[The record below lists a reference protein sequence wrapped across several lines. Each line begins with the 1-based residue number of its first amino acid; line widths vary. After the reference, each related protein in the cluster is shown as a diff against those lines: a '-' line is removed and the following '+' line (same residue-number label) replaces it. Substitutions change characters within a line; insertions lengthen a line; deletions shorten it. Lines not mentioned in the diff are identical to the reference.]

1 MSNELVATVNQNI
14 VDMKQNE
21 GLSLPPDYSVG
32 NALNSAY
39 LTLSDSTKGKS
50 LLDKCDQGSVIKAL
64 MNMAIQGLSPAKNQC
79 YFIPYGNQLVMQR
92 SYFGSISV
100 VKRLSNVK
108 DIDAQIIHKDD
119 TFKIGGENG
128 RLVVKEFEP
137 SFENLDKPIV
147 GAFAWVENNDGDRTY
162 TVMTK
167 KDIDTSWGHSRNKK
181 VQNEFPE
188 EMAKRTVI
196 NRAAKFY
203 INSSSDNDLFVQ
215 AVNDTT
221 SAEYDNDSR
230 KDVTPAK
237 RSLTADLAE
246 NKPTQTQVEPKPAP
260 EPETKPE
267 PKAEPAKPTEP
278 AKEAKTDDQEPTT
291 ATADDDQA
299 NQESIFDNLNKLN
312 A

>member
-1 MSNELVATVNQNI
+1 MSNELVTMVNNNI
-14 VDMKQNE
+14 EDMKNNE

-39 LTLSDSTKGKS
+39 LILSDTSKGQP

-108 DIDAQIIHKDD
+108 DIQAQVVHKDD
-119 TFKIGGENG
+119 TFKIGGKDG
-128 RLVVKEFEP
+128 VLVVKEFEP
-137 SFENLDKPIV
+137 SFENLDKPII
-147 GAFAWVENNDGDRTY
+147 GAFAWIEDINGNRTY

-167 KDIDTSWGHSRNKK
+167 KDIDTSWSHAKTKK

-221 SAEYDNDSR
+221 SSKYENDNP
-230 KDVTPAK
+230 KDVTPTK
-237 RSLTADLAE
+237 RSLVADVAE
-246 NKPTQTQVEPKPAP
+246 NKAEKVES
-260 EPETKPE
+260 
-267 PKAEPAKPTEP
+267 AEPAKEP
-278 AKEAKTDDQEPTT
+278 VRTAAKEASSNDQESVK
-291 ATADDDQA
+291 DEVDQQ
-299 NQESIFDNLNKLN
+299 NLFDNLNDVGSE
-312 A
+312 ADAE

>member
-1 MSNELVATVNQNI
+1 MSNELVTMVNNNI
-14 VDMKQNE
+14 EDMKNNE

-39 LTLSDSTKGKS
+39 LILSDTSKGQP

-108 DIDAQIIHKDD
+108 DIQAQVVHKDD

-128 RLVVKEFEP
+128 VLVVKEFEP
-137 SFENLDKPIV
+137 SFENLDKPII
-147 GAFAWVENNDGDRTY
+147 GAFAWVEDLNGNRTY

-167 KDIDTSWGHSRNKK
+167 KDIDTSWSHAKTKK

-203 INSSSDNDLFVQ
+203 INSSSDNDLFVK
-215 AVNDTT
+215 AVNETT
-221 SAEYDNDSR
+221 SNEYENDDR
-230 KDVTPAK
+230 KDVTPTK
-237 RSLTADLAE
+237 RSLVADVAE
-246 NKPTQTQVEPKPAP
+246 NKAEKVES
-260 EPETKPE
+260 
-267 PKAEPAKPTEP
+267 AEPVKEP
-278 AKEAKTDDQEPTT
+278 VKTAVKEAPSNDQEPVK
-291 ATADDDQA
+291 DEVDQQ
-299 NQESIFDNLNKLN
+299 NLFDNLNDVGSE
-312 A
+312 ADAE

>member
-1 MSNELVATVNQNI
+1 MSNELVTMVNNNI
-14 VDMKQNE
+14 EDMKNNE

-39 LTLSDSTKGKS
+39 LILSDTSKGQP

-108 DIDAQIIHKDD
+108 DIQAQVVHKDD

-128 RLVVKEFEP
+128 VLVVKEFEP
-137 SFENLDKPIV
+137 SFENLDKPII
-147 GAFAWVENNDGDRTY
+147 GAFAWIEDINGNRTY

-167 KDIDTSWGHSRNKK
+167 KDIDTSWSHAKTKK

-215 AVNDTT
+215 AVNETT
-221 SAEYDNDSR
+221 SNEYENDDI

-237 RSLTADLAE
+237 RSLVADVAE
-246 NKPTQTQVEPKPAP
+246 NKAEKVESTEPVKEPVKTAVKEAP
-260 EPETKPE
+260 SNDQ
-267 PKAEPAKPTEP
+267 EPAKDEV
-278 AKEAKTDDQEPTT
+278 DQ
-291 ATADDDQA
+291 Q
-299 NQESIFDNLNKLN
+299 NLFNNLGDLD
-312 A
+312 AG

>member
-1 MSNELVATVNQNI
+1 MSNELVTMVNNNI
-14 VDMKQNE
+14 EDMKNNE

-39 LTLSDSTKGKS
+39 LILSDTSKGQP

-108 DIDAQIIHKDD
+108 DIQAQVVHKDD

-128 RLVVKEFEP
+128 VLVVKEFEP
-137 SFENLDKPIV
+137 SFENLDKPII
-147 GAFAWVENNDGDRTY
+147 GAFAWVEDINGNRTY

-167 KDIDTSWGHSRNKK
+167 RDIDTSWSHAKTKK

-203 INSSSDNDLFVQ
+203 INSSSDNDLFVK
-215 AVNDTT
+215 AVNETT
-221 SAEYDNDSR
+221 SNEYENDDK
-230 KDVTPAK
+230 KDVTPTK
-237 RSLTADLAE
+237 RSLVADVAE
-246 NKPTQTQVEPKPAP
+246 NKAEKVES
-260 EPETKPE
+260 
-267 PKAEPAKPTEP
+267 AEPAKEP
-278 AKEAKTDDQEPTT
+278 VRTAAKEASSNDQEPVK
-291 ATADDDQA
+291 DEVDQQ
-299 NQESIFDNLNKLN
+299 NLFDNLGDLD
-312 A
+312 AS

>member
-1 MSNELVATVNQNI
+1 MSNELVTMVNNNI
-14 VDMKQNE
+14 EDMKNNE

-39 LTLSDSTKGKS
+39 LILSDTSKGQP

-108 DIDAQIIHKDD
+108 DIQAQVVHKDD

-128 RLVVKEFEP
+128 VLVVKEFEP
-137 SFENLDKPIV
+137 SFENLDKPII
-147 GAFAWVENNDGDRTY
+147 GAFAWIEDINGNRTY

-167 KDIDTSWGHSRNKK
+167 KDIDTSWSHAKTKK

-203 INSSSDNDLFVQ
+203 INSSSDNDLFVK
-215 AVNDTT
+215 AVNETT
-221 SAEYDNDSR
+221 RNEYENDDR
-230 KDVTPAK
+230 KDVTPTK
-237 RSLTADLAE
+237 RSLVADVAE
-246 NKPTQTQVEPKPAP
+246 NKPEKVES
-260 EPETKPE
+260 
-267 PKAEPAKPTEP
+267 AEPVKEP
-278 AKEAKTDDQEPTT
+278 VKTAVKEAPSNDQEPVK
-291 ATADDDQA
+291 DEVDQQ
-299 NQESIFDNLNKLN
+299 NLFDNLNDVGSE
-312 A
+312 ADAE

>member
-1 MSNELVATVNQNI
+1 MSNELVTMVNNNI
-14 VDMKQNE
+14 EDMKNNE

-39 LTLSDSTKGKS
+39 LILSDTSKGQP

-108 DIDAQIIHKDD
+108 DIQAQVVHKDD

-128 RLVVKEFEP
+128 VLVVKEFEP
-137 SFENLDKPIV
+137 SFENLDKPII
-147 GAFAWVENNDGDRTY
+147 GAFAWIEDINGNRTY

-167 KDIDTSWGHSRNKK
+167 KDIDTSWSHAKTKK

-215 AVNDTT
+215 AVNETT
-221 SAEYDNDSR
+221 SNEYENDDK
-230 KDVTPAK
+230 KDVTPTK
-237 RSLTADLAE
+237 RSLVADVAE
-246 NKPTQTQVEPKPAP
+246 NKAEKVES
-260 EPETKPE
+260 
-267 PKAEPAKPTEP
+267 AEPAKEP
-278 AKEAKTDDQEPTT
+278 VRTAAKKASSNDQEPVK
-291 ATADDDQA
+291 DEVDQQ
-299 NQESIFDNLNKLN
+299 NLFDNLGDLD
-312 A
+312 AS

>member
-1 MSNELVATVNQNI
+1 MSNELVTMVNNNI
-14 VDMKQNE
+14 EDMKNNE
-21 GLSLPPDYSVG
+21 GLSLPSDYSVG

-39 LTLSDSTKGKS
+39 LILSDTTKGQP

-108 DIDAQIIHKDD
+108 DIQAQVVHKDD

-128 RLVVKEFEP
+128 VLVVKEFEP
-137 SFENLDKPIV
+137 SFENLDKPII
-147 GAFAWVENNDGDRTY
+147 GAFAWIEDINGNRTY

-167 KDIDTSWGHSRNKK
+167 KDIDTSWSHAKTKK

-203 INSSSDNDLFVQ
+203 INSSSDNDLFVK
-215 AVNDTT
+215 AVNETT
-221 SAEYDNDSR
+221 SNEYENDDR
-230 KDVTPAK
+230 KDVTPTK
-237 RSLTADLAE
+237 RSLVADVAE
-246 NKPTQTQVEPKPAP
+246 NKAEKVESLP
-260 EPETKPE
+260 
-267 PKAEPAKPTEP
+267 
-278 AKEAKTDDQEPTT
+278 
-291 ATADDDQA
+291 
-299 NQESIFDNLNKLN
+299 NQSKNPLKQL
-312 A
+312 

>member
-1 MSNELVATVNQNI
+1 MSNELVTMVNNNI
-14 VDMKQNE
+14 EDMKNNE

-39 LTLSDSTKGKS
+39 LILSDTSKGQP

-108 DIDAQIIHKDD
+108 DIQAQVVHKDD

-128 RLVVKEFEP
+128 VLVVKEFEP
-137 SFENLDKPIV
+137 SFENLDKPII
-147 GAFAWVENNDGDRTY
+147 GAFAWIEDINGNRTY

-167 KDIDTSWGHSRNKK
+167 KDIDTSWSHAKTKK

-221 SAEYDNDSR
+221 SSEYENDDP
-230 KDVTPAK
+230 KDVTPIK
-237 RSLTADLAE
+237 RSLVADVAE
-246 NKPTQTQVEPKPAP
+246 NKAEKVESAEPVKEPVKTAVKEAP
-260 EPETKPE
+260 SNDQ
-267 PKAEPAKPTEP
+267 EPAK
-278 AKEAKTDDQEPTT
+278 DG
-291 ATADDDQA
+291 A
-299 NQESIFDNLNKLN
+299 NQQNLFDNLNDVGSE
-312 A
+312 ADAE

>member
-1 MSNELVATVNQNI
+1 MSNELVTMVNNNI
-14 VDMKQNE
+14 EDMKNNE

-39 LTLSDSTKGKS
+39 LILSDTSKGQP

-108 DIDAQIIHKDD
+108 DIQAQVVHKDD

-128 RLVVKEFEP
+128 VLVVKEFEP
-137 SFENLDKPIV
+137 NFENLDKPII
-147 GAFAWVENNDGDRTY
+147 GAFAWIEDINGNRTY

-167 KDIDTSWGHSRNKK
+167 KDIDTSWSHAKTKK

-203 INSSSDNDLFVQ
+203 INSSSDNDLFVK

-221 SAEYDNDSR
+221 SSEYENDNP

-237 RSLTADLAE
+237 RSLVADVAE
-246 NKPTQTQVEPKPAP
+246 NKAEKVES
-260 EPETKPE
+260 
-267 PKAEPAKPTEP
+267 AEPAKEP
-278 AKEAKTDDQEPTT
+278 VRTAVKEAPSNDQEPVKDE
-291 ATADDDQA
+291 ADQQ
-299 NQESIFDNLNKLN
+299 NLFDNLNDVGSE
-312 A
+312 ADAE

>member
-1 MSNELVATVNQNI
+1 MSNELVTMVNNNI
-14 VDMKQNE
+14 EDMKNNE

-39 LTLSDSTKGKS
+39 LILSDTSKGQP

-108 DIDAQIIHKDD
+108 DIQAQVVHKDD

-128 RLVVKEFEP
+128 VLVVKEFEP
-137 SFENLDKPIV
+137 SFENLDKPII
-147 GAFAWVENNDGDRTY
+147 GAFAWIEDINGNRTY

-167 KDIDTSWGHSRNKK
+167 KDIDTSWSHAKTKK

-221 SAEYDNDSR
+221 SSEYENDNP

-237 RSLTADLAE
+237 RSLVADVAE
-246 NKPTQTQVEPKPAP
+246 NKAEKVES
-260 EPETKPE
+260 
-267 PKAEPAKPTEP
+267 AEPAKEP
-278 AKEAKTDDQEPTT
+278 VRAAVKEASSNDQEPVK
-291 ATADDDQA
+291 DEVDQQ
-299 NQESIFDNLNKLN
+299 NLFDNLRDLD
-312 A
+312 AG

>member
-1 MSNELVATVNQNI
+1 MSNELVTMVNNNI
-14 VDMKQNE
+14 EDMKNNE

-39 LTLSDSTKGKS
+39 LILSDTSKGQP

-108 DIDAQIIHKDD
+108 DIQAQVVHKDD
-119 TFKIGGENG
+119 TFKIGGKDG
-128 RLVVKEFEP
+128 VLVVKEFEP
-137 SFENLDKPIV
+137 SFENLDKPII
-147 GAFAWVENNDGDRTY
+147 GAFAWIEDINGNRTY

-167 KDIDTSWGHSRNKK
+167 KDIDISWSHAKTKK

-203 INSSSDNDLFVQ
+203 INSSSDNDLFVK
-215 AVNDTT
+215 AVNETT
-221 SAEYDNDSR
+221 SNEYENDER

-237 RSLTADLAE
+237 RSLVADVAE
-246 NKPTQTQVEPKPAP
+246 NKAEKVES
-260 EPETKPE
+260 
-267 PKAEPAKPTEP
+267 AEPAKEP
-278 AKEAKTDDQEPTT
+278 VRTAVKEAPSNDQEPVKGEV
-291 ATADDDQA
+291 DQQ
-299 NQESIFDNLNKLN
+299 NLFDNLGDLD
-312 A
+312 AS

>member
-1 MSNELVATVNQNI
+1 MSNELVTMVNNNI
-14 VDMKQNE
+14 EDMKNNE

-39 LTLSDSTKGKS
+39 LILSDTTKGQP

-108 DIDAQIIHKDD
+108 DIQAQVVHKDD
-119 TFKIGGENG
+119 KFKIGGKDG
-128 RLVVKEFEP
+128 VLVVKEFEP
-137 SFENLDKPIV
+137 SFENLDKPII
-147 GAFAWVENNDGDRTY
+147 GAFAWIEDINRNRTY

-167 KDIDTSWGHSRNKK
+167 KDIDTSWSHAKTKK

-215 AVNDTT
+215 AVNETT
-221 SAEYDNDSR
+221 SNEYENDDR
-230 KDVTPAK
+230 KDVTPTK
-237 RSLTADLAE
+237 RSLEADVAE
-246 NKPTQTQVEPKPAP
+246 NKAEKVES
-260 EPETKPE
+260 
-267 PKAEPAKPTEP
+267 AEPAKEP
-278 AKEAKTDDQEPTT
+278 VRTAVKEAPSNDQEPVKDE
-291 ATADDDQA
+291 ADQQ
-299 NQESIFDNLNKLN
+299 NLFDNLNDVGSE
-312 A
+312 ADAE

>member
-1 MSNELVATVNQNI
+1 MSNELVTMVNNNI
-14 VDMKQNE
+14 EDMKNNE

-39 LTLSDSTKGKS
+39 LILSDTSKGQP

-108 DIDAQIIHKDD
+108 DIQAQVVHKDD
-119 TFKIGGENG
+119 TFKIGVENG
-128 RLVVKEFEP
+128 VLVVKEFEP
-137 SFENLDKPIV
+137 SFENLDKPII
-147 GAFAWVENNDGDRTY
+147 GAFAWIEDINGNRTY

-167 KDIDTSWGHSRNKK
+167 KDIDTSWSHAKTKK

-215 AVNDTT
+215 AVNETT
-221 SAEYDNDSR
+221 SNEYENDDK
-230 KDVTPAK
+230 KDVTPTK
-237 RSLTADLAE
+237 RSLVADVAE
-246 NKPTQTQVEPKPAP
+246 NKAEKVES
-260 EPETKPE
+260 
-267 PKAEPAKPTEP
+267 AEPAKEP
-278 AKEAKTDDQEPTT
+278 VRTAAKEASSNDQEPVK
-291 ATADDDQA
+291 DEVDQQ
-299 NQESIFDNLNKLN
+299 NLFDNLGDLD
-312 A
+312 AS

>member
-1 MSNELVATVNQNI
+1 MSNELVTMVNNNI
-14 VDMKQNE
+14 EDMKNNE

-39 LTLSDSTKGKS
+39 LILSDTSKGQP

-108 DIDAQIIHKDD
+108 DIQAQVVHKDD
-119 TFKIGGENG
+119 TFKIGGKDG
-128 RLVVKEFEP
+128 VLVVKEFEP
-137 SFENLDKPIV
+137 SFENLDKPII
-147 GAFAWVENNDGDRTY
+147 GAFAWIEDINGNRTY

-167 KDIDTSWGHSRNKK
+167 KDIDTSWSHAKTKK

-203 INSSSDNDLFVQ
+203 INSSSDNDLFVK
-215 AVNDTT
+215 AVNETT
-221 SAEYDNDSR
+221 SNEYENDDR
-230 KDVTPAK
+230 KDVTPTK
-237 RSLTADLAE
+237 RSLLADVAE
-246 NKPTQTQVEPKPAP
+246 NKAEKVES
-260 EPETKPE
+260 
-267 PKAEPAKPTEP
+267 AEPAKEP
-278 AKEAKTDDQEPTT
+278 VRTAAKEASSNDQESVK
-291 ATADDDQA
+291 DEVDQQ
-299 NQESIFDNLNKLN
+299 NLFDNLNDVGSE
-312 A
+312 ADAE

>member
-1 MSNELVATVNQNI
+1 MSNELVTMVNNNI
-14 VDMKQNE
+14 EDMKNNE

-39 LTLSDSTKGKS
+39 LILSDTSKGQP

-108 DIDAQIIHKDD
+108 DIQAQVVHKDD

-128 RLVVKEFEP
+128 VLVVKEFEP
-137 SFENLDKPIV
+137 SFENLDKPII
-147 GAFAWVENNDGDRTY
+147 GAFAWVEDLNGNRTY

-167 KDIDTSWGHSRNKK
+167 KDIDTSWSHAKTKK

-221 SAEYDNDSR
+221 SSEYENDDP
-230 KDVTPAK
+230 KDVTPTK
-237 RSLTADLAE
+237 RSLVADVEE
-246 NKPTQTQVEPKPAP
+246 NKTEKVESVEPVKEPVKTAVKEAP
-260 EPETKPE
+260 SNDQ
-267 PKAEPAKPTEP
+267 EPAK
-278 AKEAKTDDQEPTT
+278 DG
-291 ATADDDQA
+291 A
-299 NQESIFDNLNKLN
+299 NQQNLFDNLNDVGSE
-312 A
+312 ADAE

>member
-1 MSNELVATVNQNI
+1 MSNELVTMVNNNI
-14 VDMKQNE
+14 EDMKNNE

-39 LTLSDSTKGKS
+39 LILSDTSKGQP

-108 DIDAQIIHKDD
+108 DIQAQVVHKDD

-128 RLVVKEFEP
+128 VLVVKEFEP
-137 SFENLDKPIV
+137 SFENLDKPII
-147 GAFAWVENNDGDRTY
+147 GAFAWIEDINGNRTY

-167 KDIDTSWGHSRNKK
+167 KDIDTSWSHAKTKK

-188 EMAKRTVI
+188 EMAKRTAI

-215 AVNDTT
+215 AVNETT
-221 SAEYDNDSR
+221 SNEYENDDK
-230 KDVTPAK
+230 KDVTPTK
-237 RSLTADLAE
+237 RSLVADVAE
-246 NKPTQTQVEPKPAP
+246 NKAEKVES
-260 EPETKPE
+260 
-267 PKAEPAKPTEP
+267 AEPAKEP
-278 AKEAKTDDQEPTT
+278 VRTAAKEASSNDQEPVK
-291 ATADDDQA
+291 DEVDQQ
-299 NQESIFDNLNKLN
+299 NLFDNLGDLD
-312 A
+312 AS

>member
-1 MSNELVATVNQNI
+1 MSNELVTMVNNNI
-14 VDMKQNE
+14 EDMKNNE

-39 LTLSDSTKGKS
+39 LILSDTSKGQP

-108 DIDAQIIHKDD
+108 DIQAQVVHKDD

-128 RLVVKEFEP
+128 VLVVKEFEP
-137 SFENLDKPIV
+137 SFENLDKPII
-147 GAFAWVENNDGDRTY
+147 GAFAWIEDINGNRTY

-167 KDIDTSWGHSRNKK
+167 KDIDTSWSHAKTKK

-203 INSSSDNDLFVQ
+203 INSSSDNDLFVK
-215 AVNDTT
+215 AVNETT
-221 SAEYDNDSR
+221 SNEYENDDR
-230 KDVTPAK
+230 KDVTPTK
-237 RSLTADLAE
+237 RSLVADVVE
-246 NKPTQTQVEPKPAP
+246 NKAEKVES
-260 EPETKPE
+260 
-267 PKAEPAKPTEP
+267 AEPAKEP
-278 AKEAKTDDQEPTT
+278 VRAAVKEAPSNDQEPVKDE
-291 ATADDDQA
+291 ADQQ
-299 NQESIFDNLNKLN
+299 NLFDNLNDVGSE
-312 A
+312 ADAE

>member
-1 MSNELVATVNQNI
+1 MSNELVTMVNNNI
-14 VDMKQNE
+14 EDMKNNE

-39 LTLSDSTKGKS
+39 LILSDTTKGQP

-108 DIDAQIIHKDD
+108 DIQAQVVHKDD

-128 RLVVKEFEP
+128 VLVVKEFEP
-137 SFENLDKPIV
+137 SFENLDKPII
-147 GAFAWVENNDGDRTY
+147 GAFAWIEDLNGNRTY

-167 KDIDTSWGHSRNKK
+167 KDIDTSWSHAKTKK

-221 SAEYDNDSR
+221 SSEYENDNP

-237 RSLTADLAE
+237 RSLVADVAE
-246 NKPTQTQVEPKPAP
+246 NKTEKVES
-260 EPETKPE
+260 
-267 PKAEPAKPTEP
+267 AEPAKEP
-278 AKEAKTDDQEPTT
+278 VRTAVKEAPSNDQEPVKDE
-291 ATADDDQA
+291 ADQQ
-299 NQESIFDNLNKLN
+299 NLFDNLNDVGSE
-312 A
+312 ADAE

>member
-1 MSNELVATVNQNI
+1 MSNELVTMVNNNI
-14 VDMKQNE
+14 EDMKNNE

-39 LTLSDSTKGKS
+39 LILSDTSKGQP
-50 LLDKCDQGSVIKAL
+50 LLDKCDQGSVIKTL

-108 DIDAQIIHKDD
+108 DIQAQVVHKDD

-128 RLVVKEFEP
+128 VLVVKEFEP
-137 SFENLDKPIV
+137 SFENLDKPII
-147 GAFAWVENNDGDRTY
+147 GAFAWIEDINGNRTY

-167 KDIDTSWGHSRNKK
+167 KDIDTSWSHAKTKK

-203 INSSSDNDLFVQ
+203 INSSSDNDLFVK
-215 AVNDTT
+215 AVNETT
-221 SAEYDNDSR
+221 RNEYENDDR
-230 KDVTPAK
+230 KDVTPTK
-237 RSLTADLAE
+237 RSLVADVAE
-246 NKPTQTQVEPKPAP
+246 NKAEKVES
-260 EPETKPE
+260 
-267 PKAEPAKPTEP
+267 AEPAKEP
-278 AKEAKTDDQEPTT
+278 VRTAAKEASSNDQEPVK
-291 ATADDDQA
+291 DEVDQQ
-299 NQESIFDNLNKLN
+299 NLFDNLGDLD
-312 A
+312 AS

>member
-1 MSNELVATVNQNI
+1 MSNELVTMVNNNI
-14 VDMKQNE
+14 EDMKNNE

-39 LTLSDSTKGKS
+39 LILSDTSKGQP
-50 LLDKCDQGSVIKAL
+50 LLDKCDQGSVIKTL

-108 DIDAQIIHKDD
+108 DIQAQVVHKDD

-128 RLVVKEFEP
+128 VLVVKEFEP
-137 SFENLDKPIV
+137 SFENLDKPIIGV
-147 GAFAWVENNDGDRTY
+147 FAWIEDINGNRTY

-167 KDIDTSWGHSRNKK
+167 KDIDTSWSHAKTKK

-203 INSSSDNDLFVQ
+203 INSSSDNDLFVK
-215 AVNDTT
+215 AVNETT
-221 SAEYDNDSR
+221 RNEYENDDR
-230 KDVTPAK
+230 KDVTPTK
-237 RSLTADLAE
+237 RSLVADVAE
-246 NKPTQTQVEPKPAP
+246 NKAEKVESAEPVKEPVKTAVKEAP
-260 EPETKPE
+260 SNDQ
-267 PKAEPAKPTEP
+267 EPAK
-278 AKEAKTDDQEPTT
+278 DG
-291 ATADDDQA
+291 A
-299 NQESIFDNLNKLN
+299 NQQNLFDNLGDLD
-312 A
+312 AG

>member
-1 MSNELVATVNQNI
+1 MSNELVTMVNNNI
-14 VDMKQNE
+14 EDMKNNE

-39 LTLSDSTKGKS
+39 LILSDTSKGQP

-108 DIDAQIIHKDD
+108 DIQAQVVHRDD

-128 RLVVKEFEP
+128 VLVVKEFEP
-137 SFENLDKPIV
+137 SFENLDKPII
-147 GAFAWVENNDGDRTY
+147 GAFAWVEDLNGNRTY

-167 KDIDTSWGHSRNKK
+167 KDIDTSWSHAKTKK

-203 INSSSDNDLFVQ
+203 INSSSDNDLFVK
-215 AVNDTT
+215 AVNETT
-221 SAEYDNDSR
+221 SNEYENDDR
-230 KDVTPAK
+230 KDVTPTK
-237 RSLTADLAE
+237 RSLVADVADNKAE
-246 NKPTQTQVEPKPAP
+246 KL
-260 EPETKPE
+260 ET
-267 PKAEPAKPTEP
+267 AEPAKEP
-278 AKEAKTDDQEPTT
+278 VRTAVKEASSNYQEPVKDEVDQQNLFDSLNDVGSE
-291 ATADDDQA
+291 ADA
-299 NQESIFDNLNKLN
+299 E
-312 A
+312 

>member
-1 MSNELVATVNQNI
+1 MSNELVTMVNNNI
-14 VDMKQNE
+14 EDMKNNE

-39 LTLSDSTKGKS
+39 LILSDTSKGQP

-108 DIDAQIIHKDD
+108 DIQAQVVHKDD
-119 TFKIGGENG
+119 KFKIGGKDG
-128 RLVVKEFEP
+128 VLVVKEFEP
-137 SFENLDKPIV
+137 SFENLDKPII
-147 GAFAWVENNDGDRTY
+147 GAFAWVEDLNGNRTY

-167 KDIDTSWGHSRNKK
+167 KDIDTSWSHAKTKK

-203 INSSSDNDLFVQ
+203 INSSSDNDLFVK
-215 AVNDTT
+215 AVNETT
-221 SAEYDNDSR
+221 SNEYENDDR
-230 KDVTPAK
+230 KDVTPTK
-237 RSLTADLAE
+237 RSLVADVAE
-246 NKPTQTQVEPKPAP
+246 NKAEKVES
-260 EPETKPE
+260 
-267 PKAEPAKPTEP
+267 AEPAKEP
-278 AKEAKTDDQEPTT
+278 VITAAKEASSNDQEPVK
-291 ATADDDQA
+291 DEVDQQ
-299 NQESIFDNLNKLN
+299 NLFDNLGDLD
-312 A
+312 AG

>member
-1 MSNELVATVNQNI
+1 MSNELVTMVNNNI
-14 VDMKQNE
+14 EDMKNNE

-39 LTLSDSTKGKS
+39 LILSDTSKGQP

-108 DIDAQIIHKDD
+108 DIQAQVVHKDD

-128 RLVVKEFEP
+128 VLVVKEFEP
-137 SFENLDKPIV
+137 SFENLDKPII
-147 GAFAWVENNDGDRTY
+147 GAFAWIEDINGNRTY

-167 KDIDTSWGHSRNKK
+167 KDIDTSWSHAKTKK

-203 INSSSDNDLFVQ
+203 INSSSDNDLFVK
-215 AVNDTT
+215 AVNETT
-221 SAEYDNDSR
+221 SNEYENDDR
-230 KDVTPAK
+230 KDVTPTK
-237 RSLTADLAE
+237 RSLVADVAE
-246 NKPTQTQVEPKPAP
+246 NKAEKVEA
-260 EPETKPE
+260 
-267 PKAEPAKPTEP
+267 AEPAKEP
-278 AKEAKTDDQEPTT
+278 VRTAAKEASSNDQEPVK
-291 ATADDDQA
+291 DEVDQQ
-299 NQESIFDNLNKLN
+299 NLFDNLGDLD
-312 A
+312 AS

>member
-1 MSNELVATVNQNI
+1 MSNELVTMVNNNI
-14 VDMKQNE
+14 EDMKNNE

-39 LTLSDSTKGKS
+39 LILSDTSKGQP

-108 DIDAQIIHKDD
+108 DIQAQVVHKDD

-128 RLVVKEFEP
+128 VLVVKEFEP
-137 SFENLDKPIV
+137 SFENLDKPII
-147 GAFAWVENNDGDRTY
+147 GAFAWIEDINGNRTY

-167 KDIDTSWGHSRNKK
+167 KDIDTSWSHAKTKK

-215 AVNDTT
+215 AVNETT
-221 SAEYDNDSR
+221 SNEYENDDR
-230 KDVTPAK
+230 KDVTPTK
-237 RSLTADLAE
+237 RSLEADVAE
-246 NKPTQTQVEPKPAP
+246 NKAEKVES
-260 EPETKPE
+260 
-267 PKAEPAKPTEP
+267 AEPAKEP
-278 AKEAKTDDQEPTT
+278 VRTSAKEASSNDQEPVK
-291 ATADDDQA
+291 DEVDQQ
-299 NQESIFDNLNKLN
+299 NLFDNLGELD
-312 A
+312 AS

>member
-1 MSNELVATVNQNI
+1 MSNELVTMVNNNI
-14 VDMKQNE
+14 EDMKNNE

-39 LTLSDSTKGKS
+39 LILSDTSKGQP

-108 DIDAQIIHKDD
+108 DIQAQVVHKDD
-119 TFKIGGENG
+119 TFKIGGKDG
-128 RLVVKEFEP
+128 VLVVKEFEP
-137 SFENLDKPIV
+137 SFENLDKPII
-147 GAFAWVENNDGDRTY
+147 GAFAWIEDINGNRTY

-167 KDIDTSWGHSRNKK
+167 KDIDTSWSHAKTKK

-203 INSSSDNDLFVQ
+203 INSSSDNDLFVK
-215 AVNDTT
+215 AVNETT
-221 SAEYDNDSR
+221 SNEYENDDR
-230 KDVTPAK
+230 KDVTPTK
-237 RSLTADLAE
+237 RSLVADVAE
-246 NKPTQTQVEPKPAP
+246 NKAEKVES
-260 EPETKPE
+260 
-267 PKAEPAKPTEP
+267 AEPAKEP
-278 AKEAKTDDQEPTT
+278 VRTAAKEASSNDQESVK
-291 ATADDDQA
+291 DEVDQQ
-299 NQESIFDNLNKLN
+299 NLFDNLGDLD
-312 A
+312 AG

>member
-1 MSNELVATVNQNI
+1 MSNELVTMVNNNI
-14 VDMKQNE
+14 EDMKNNE

-39 LTLSDSTKGKS
+39 LILSDTTKGQP

-108 DIDAQIIHKDD
+108 DIQAQVVHKDD

-128 RLVVKEFEP
+128 VLVVKEFEP
-137 SFENLDKPIV
+137 SFENLDKPII
-147 GAFAWVENNDGDRTY
+147 GAFAWIEDIDGNRTY

-167 KDIDTSWGHSRNKK
+167 KDIDTSWSHAKTKK

-221 SAEYDNDSR
+221 SSEYENDNP

-237 RSLTADLAE
+237 RSLVADVADNKAEKVESTEPVKEPVKTAVKE
-246 NKPTQTQVEPKPAP
+246 AP
-260 EPETKPE
+260 SNDQ
-267 PKAEPAKPTEP
+267 EPAK
-278 AKEAKTDDQEPTT
+278 DG
-291 ATADDDQA
+291 A
-299 NQESIFDNLNKLN
+299 NQQNLFDNLGDLD
-312 A
+312 AG

>member
-1 MSNELVATVNQNI
+1 MSNELVTMVNNNI
-14 VDMKQNE
+14 EDMKNNE

-39 LTLSDSTKGKS
+39 LILSDTSKGQP

-108 DIDAQIIHKDD
+108 DIQAQVVHKDD
-119 TFKIGGENG
+119 TFKIGGKDG
-128 RLVVKEFEP
+128 VLVVKEFEP
-137 SFENLDKPIV
+137 SFENLDKPII
-147 GAFAWVENNDGDRTY
+147 GAFAWIEDINGNRTY

-167 KDIDTSWGHSRNKK
+167 KDIDTSWSHAKTKK

-221 SAEYDNDSR
+221 SSEYENDNP

-237 RSLTADLAE
+237 RSLVADVAE
-246 NKPTQTQVEPKPAP
+246 NKAEKVES
-260 EPETKPE
+260 
-267 PKAEPAKPTEP
+267 AEPAKEP
-278 AKEAKTDDQEPTT
+278 VRTAAKEASSNDQESVK
-291 ATADDDQA
+291 DEVDQQ
-299 NQESIFDNLNKLN
+299 NLFDNLNDVGSE
-312 A
+312 ADAE

>member
-1 MSNELVATVNQNI
+1 MSNELVTMVNNNI
-14 VDMKQNE
+14 EDMKNNE

-39 LTLSDSTKGKS
+39 LILSDTSKGQP

-108 DIDAQIIHKDD
+108 DIQAQVVHKDD

-128 RLVVKEFEP
+128 VLVVKEFEP

-147 GAFAWVENNDGDRTY
+147 GAFAWIEDINGNRTY

-167 KDIDTSWGHSRNKK
+167 KDIDTSWSHAKTKK

-203 INSSSDNDLFVQ
+203 INSSSDNDLFVK
-215 AVNDTT
+215 AVNETT
-221 SAEYDNDSR
+221 SNEYENDDR
-230 KDVTPAK
+230 KDVTPTK
-237 RSLTADLAE
+237 RSLVADVAE
-246 NKPTQTQVEPKPAP
+246 NKAEKVES
-260 EPETKPE
+260 
-267 PKAEPAKPTEP
+267 AEPAKEP
-278 AKEAKTDDQEPTT
+278 VRTAVKEASSNDQKPVKDEV
-291 ATADDDQA
+291 DQQ
-299 NQESIFDNLNKLN
+299 NLFDNLGDLD
-312 A
+312 AS

>member
-1 MSNELVATVNQNI
+1 MSNQLVATVNNNI
-14 VDMKQNE
+14 MDMKQNE

-39 LTLSDSTKGKS
+39 LILSDTSKGQP

-79 YFIPYGNQLVMQR
+79 YFIPYGSQLVMQR
-92 SYFGSISV
+92 SYFGAISV
-100 VKRLSNVK
+100 VKRLTNVK
-108 DIDAQIIHKDD
+108 DIQAQVIHKDD
-119 TFKIGGENG
+119 VFEIGGVNG
-128 RLVVKEFEP
+128 MLVVKKFEP

-147 GAFAWVENNDGDRTY
+147 GAFAWVEANDGNRVY

-167 KDIDTSWGHSRNKK
+167 KDIDTSWSHAKTKK

-196 NRAAKFY
+196 NRAAKFF

-215 AVNDTT
+215 AVNETT
-221 SAEYDNDSR
+221 SSEYENDNP

-237 RSLTADLAE
+237 RSLVADVAE
-246 NKPTQTQVEPKPAP
+246 NKAEKVES
-260 EPETKPE
+260 
-267 PKAEPAKPTEP
+267 TEP
-278 AKEAKTDDQEPTT
+278 AKEPVRTAVKEASNNDQEPVK
-291 ATADDDQA
+291 DEVDQQ
-299 NQESIFDNLNKLN
+299 NLFDNLGALD
-312 A
+312 AG

>member
-1 MSNELVATVNQNI
+1 MSNELVTMVNNNI
-14 VDMKQNE
+14 EDMKNNE

-39 LTLSDSTKGKS
+39 LILSDTSKGQP

-108 DIDAQIIHKDD
+108 DIQAQVVHKDD

-128 RLVVKEFEP
+128 VLVVKEFEP
-137 SFENLDKPIV
+137 SFENLDKPII
-147 GAFAWVENNDGDRTY
+147 GAFAWIEDINGNRTY

-167 KDIDTSWGHSRNKK
+167 KDIDTSWSHAKTKK

-215 AVNDTT
+215 AVNETT
-221 SAEYDNDSR
+221 SNEYENDDR

-237 RSLTADLAE
+237 RSLVADVAE
-246 NKPTQTQVEPKPAP
+246 NKAEKVES
-260 EPETKPE
+260 
-267 PKAEPAKPTEP
+267 AEPVKEP
-278 AKEAKTDDQEPTT
+278 VKTAVKEAPSNDQEPVK
-291 ATADDDQA
+291 DEVDQQ
-299 NQESIFDNLNKLN
+299 NLFDNLGDLD
-312 A
+312 AG

>member
-1 MSNELVATVNQNI
+1 MSNELVTMVNNNI
-14 VDMKQNE
+14 EDMKNNE

-39 LTLSDSTKGKS
+39 LILSDTSKGQP

-108 DIDAQIIHKDD
+108 DIQAQVVHKDD
-119 TFKIGGENG
+119 TFKIGGKDG
-128 RLVVKEFEP
+128 VLVVKEFEP
-137 SFENLDKPIV
+137 SFENLDKPII
-147 GAFAWVENNDGDRTY
+147 GAFAWIEDINGNRTY

-167 KDIDTSWGHSRNKK
+167 KDIDTSWSHAKTKK

-215 AVNDTT
+215 AVNETT
-221 SAEYDNDSR
+221 SNEYENDDR
-230 KDVTPAK
+230 KDVTPTK
-237 RSLTADLAE
+237 RSLVADVAE
-246 NKPTQTQVEPKPAP
+246 NKAEKVESAEPVKEPVKTAVKEAP
-260 EPETKPE
+260 SNDQ
-267 PKAEPAKPTEP
+267 EPAK
-278 AKEAKTDDQEPTT
+278 DG
-291 ATADDDQA
+291 A
-299 NQESIFDNLNKLN
+299 NQQNLFDNLGDLD
-312 A
+312 AG

>member
-1 MSNELVATVNQNI
+1 MSNELVTMVNNNI
-14 VDMKQNE
+14 EDMKNNE

-39 LTLSDSTKGKS
+39 LILSDTSKGQP

-108 DIDAQIIHKDD
+108 DIQAQVVHKDD
-119 TFKIGGENG
+119 TFKIGAENG
-128 RLVVKEFEP
+128 VLVVKEFDP
-137 SFENLDKPIV
+137 SFENLDKPII
-147 GAFAWVENNDGDRTY
+147 GAFAWIEDINGNRTY

-167 KDIDTSWGHSRNKK
+167 KDIDTSWSHAKTKK

-203 INSSSDNDLFVQ
+203 INSSSDNDLFVK
-215 AVNDTT
+215 AVNETT
-221 SAEYDNDSR
+221 SNEYENDDR
-230 KDVTPAK
+230 KDVTPTK
-237 RSLTADLAE
+237 RSLVADVAE
-246 NKPTQTQVEPKPAP
+246 NKAEKVESAG
-260 EPETKPE
+260 
-267 PKAEPAKPTEP
+267 P
-278 AKEAKTDDQEPTT
+278 AKEPVGTPVKEASSNDQEPVKGEV
-291 ATADDDQA
+291 DQQ
-299 NQESIFDNLNKLN
+299 NLFDNLNDVGSE
-312 A
+312 ADAE

>member
-1 MSNELVATVNQNI
+1 
-14 VDMKQNE
+14 MKNNE

-39 LTLSDSTKGKS
+39 LILSDTSKGQP

-108 DIDAQIIHKDD
+108 DIQAQVVHKDD

-128 RLVVKEFEP
+128 VLVVKEFEP
-137 SFENLDKPIV
+137 SFENLDKPII
-147 GAFAWVENNDGDRTY
+147 GAFAWIEDINGNRTY

-167 KDIDTSWGHSRNKK
+167 KDIDTSWSHAKTKK

-203 INSSSDNDLFVQ
+203 INSSSDNDLFVK
-215 AVNDTT
+215 AVNETT
-221 SAEYDNDSR
+221 RNEYENDDR
-230 KDVTPAK
+230 KDVTPTK
-237 RSLTADLAE
+237 RSLVADVAE
-246 NKPTQTQVEPKPAP
+246 NKAEKVESAEPVKEPVKTAVKEAP
-260 EPETKPE
+260 SNDQ
-267 PKAEPAKPTEP
+267 EPAK
-278 AKEAKTDDQEPTT
+278 DG
-291 ATADDDQA
+291 A
-299 NQESIFDNLNKLN
+299 NQQNLFDNLGDLD
-312 A
+312 AG

>member
-1 MSNELVATVNQNI
+1 MSNELVTMVNNNI
-14 VDMKQNE
+14 EDMKNNE

-39 LTLSDSTKGKS
+39 LILSDTTKGQP

-108 DIDAQIIHKDD
+108 DIQAQVVHKDD

-128 RLVVKEFEP
+128 VLVVKEFEP
-137 SFENLDKPIV
+137 SFENLDKPII
-147 GAFAWVENNDGDRTY
+147 GAFAWIEDINGNRTY

-167 KDIDTSWGHSRNKK
+167 KDIDTSWSHAKTKK

-203 INSSSDNDLFVQ
+203 INSSSDNDLFVK
-215 AVNDTT
+215 AVNETT
-221 SAEYDNDSR
+221 SNEYENDDR
-230 KDVTPAK
+230 KDVTPTK
-237 RSLTADLAE
+237 RSLVADVAE
-246 NKPTQTQVEPKPAP
+246 NKAEKVES
-260 EPETKPE
+260 
-267 PKAEPAKPTEP
+267 AEPVKELVKTAV
-278 AKEAKTDDQEPTT
+278 KEAPSNDQEPVKDG
-291 ATADDDQA
+291 ADQQ
-299 NQESIFDNLNKLN
+299 NLFDNLNDVGSE
-312 A
+312 ADAE

>member
-1 MSNELVATVNQNI
+1 MSNELVTMVNNNI
-14 VDMKQNE
+14 EDMKNNE

-39 LTLSDSTKGKS
+39 LILSDTSKGQP
-50 LLDKCDQGSVIKAL
+50 LLNKCDQGSVIKTL

-108 DIDAQIIHKDD
+108 DIQAQVVHKDD

-128 RLVVKEFEP
+128 VLVVKEFEP
-137 SFENLDKPIV
+137 SFENLDKPII
-147 GAFAWVENNDGDRTY
+147 GAFAWIEDINGNRTY

-167 KDIDTSWGHSRNKK
+167 KDIDTSWSHAKTKK

-203 INSSSDNDLFVQ
+203 INSSSDNDLFVK
-215 AVNDTT
+215 AVNETT
-221 SAEYDNDSR
+221 RNEYENDDR
-230 KDVTPAK
+230 KDVTPTK
-237 RSLTADLAE
+237 RSLVADVAE
-246 NKPTQTQVEPKPAP
+246 NKAEKVESAEPVKEPVKTAVKEAP
-260 EPETKPE
+260 SNDQ
-267 PKAEPAKPTEP
+267 EPAK
-278 AKEAKTDDQEPTT
+278 DG
-291 ATADDDQA
+291 A
-299 NQESIFDNLNKLN
+299 NQQNLFDNLGDLD
-312 A
+312 AG

>member
-1 MSNELVATVNQNI
+1 MSNELVTMVNNNI
-14 VDMKQNE
+14 EDMKNNE

-39 LTLSDSTKGKS
+39 LILSDTTKS
-50 LLDKCDQGSVIKAL
+50 QPLLDKCDQGSVIKAL

-108 DIDAQIIHKDD
+108 DIQAQVVHKDD

-128 RLVVKEFEP
+128 VLVVKEFEP
-137 SFENLDKPIV
+137 NFENLDKPII
-147 GAFAWVENNDGDRTY
+147 GAFAWIEDINGNRTY

-167 KDIDTSWGHSRNKK
+167 KDIDTSWSHAKTKK

-203 INSSSDNDLFVQ
+203 INSSSDNDLFVK
-215 AVNDTT
+215 AVNETT
-221 SAEYDNDSR
+221 SNEYENDDR
-230 KDVTPAK
+230 KDVTPTK
-237 RSLTADLAE
+237 RSLVADVAE
-246 NKPTQTQVEPKPAP
+246 NKAEKVESAG
-260 EPETKPE
+260 
-267 PKAEPAKPTEP
+267 P
-278 AKEAKTDDQEPTT
+278 AKEPVGTPVKEASSNDQEPVKGEV
-291 ATADDDQA
+291 DQQ
-299 NQESIFDNLNKLN
+299 NLFDNLNDVGSE
-312 A
+312 ADAE